1 MPDKD
6 LPVDLLQLDEA
17 KRERALKLLD
27 ETDPGLA
34 KRFREELKK
43 RSKRKNDLRTVD
55 LLQLHPS
62 FWSIRQGFYLWQ
74 LLRRKPEYCDAE
86 VFKSRDSAV
95 FTESFY
101 SRFYENYPPRP
112 NESFPRWSVRIIQK
126 AGSTKALSGREREVI
141 LSPDYLPDTLR
152 LRDRWPPVP
161 PEIEFPHPHVLDRLT
176 HSSIGVAVSTVP
188 SEDMSK
194 IQINGRSF
202 WVDLNFSL
210 KQICTEIFE
219 DFGLSGWRS
228 WAGSRENLTAEQRKA
243 RRAMTKELKSQLAA
257 LLRQRNR
264 DTDQKR
270 QRQRKRS
277 PEPPKIAR
285 ALVAWDLKQVG
296 KSYRQIIEVLYP
308 DELARLTAHR
318 KPLRD
323 AGVRDT
329 LLDRAKEHVKYADKR
344 IRSAFSIKKPTP

>member
-1 MPDKD
+1 MSDRP
-6 LPVDLLQLDEA
+6 
-17 KRERALKLLD
+17 
-27 ETDPGLA
+27 
-34 KRFREELKK
+34 
-43 RSKRKNDLRTVD
+43 D

-62 FWSIRQGFYLWQ
+62 FWSTRQGFYLWQ
-74 LLRRKPEYCDAE
+74 LLCRKPEYRSAE
-86 VFKSRDSAV
+86 VFKSRDSAI

-101 SRFYENYPPRP
+101 SRFYENYPAKP
-112 NESFPRWSVRIIQK
+112 NETFSWWSSRVIRM
-126 AGSTKALSGREREVI
+126 APSTKPLHGREKEVI
-141 LSPDYLPDTLR
+141 LSPQFLPESLH
-152 LRDRWPPVP
+152 LPDRWPPVP
-161 PEIEFPHPHVLDRLT
+161 PECEFPHPHALDRLT
-176 HSSIGVAVSTVP
+176 HSSIGVAVTTVP
-188 SEDMSK
+188 FEDMSK

-202 WVDLNFSL
+202 WVDVNFSL

-228 WAGSRENLTAEQRKA
+228 WAGSREKLTAEQRKA

-308 DELARLTAHR
+308 DELARLKAHR

-323 AGVRDT
+323 AGVRGT

-344 IRSAFSIKKPTP
+344 IRSAFSIKKTTP